1 MPSSKKVP
9 ASISSAIRSREVRRP
24 LPCWFSMALAPP
36 PSEIFSPSF
45 RTCDIRSARKRMLAS
60 NRAEVGS
67 TFVVKTLTVS
77 DELSVEGSLRSA
89 MGMDMGQEIGLFTV
103 YHSRRDAQRKAMR
116 DVSSD
121 DFQAKTSGRS

>member
-1 MPSSKKVP
+1 
-9 ASISSAIRSREVRRP
+9 
-24 LPCWFSMALAPP
+24 
-36 PSEIFSPSF
+36 
-45 RTCDIRSARKRMLAS
+45 LAS

-116 DVSSD
+116 EVSSD
-121 DFQAKTSGRS
+121 DSGYCERRRRGRS